1 MRWYCAQFATDDV
14 STLALC
20 SSAIVW
26 MAQQKPA
33 QLEWS
38 ADQVVQLPNGD
49 LALEGRVQ
57 ISFGQQ
63 TLTTDQATVDKDGT
77 VRMASAT
84 LARAR

>member
-38 ADQVVQLPNGD
+38 ADQVMQLPNGD
-49 LALEGRVQ
+49 RDSEQGRNRQ
-57 ISFGQQ
+57 N
-63 TLTTDQATVDKDGT
+63 
-77 VRMASAT
+77 ASAT